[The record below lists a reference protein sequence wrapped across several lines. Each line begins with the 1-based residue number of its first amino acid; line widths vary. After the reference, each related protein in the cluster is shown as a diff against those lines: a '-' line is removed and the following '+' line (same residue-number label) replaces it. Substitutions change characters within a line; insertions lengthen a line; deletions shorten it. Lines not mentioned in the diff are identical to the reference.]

1 MDMRADAKL
10 IYTRAIDAAL
20 PDNAVRV
27 ALKDIELQGNI
38 YVAAVGKAAWQMG
51 KTVSEVL
58 GSRIKAGIVVTKHG
72 YGKGAIERLE
82 VYEAGHPVPD
92 DDSYAATEKVL
103 ELVKPLGEGDTVLF
117 LLSGGGSA
125 LFEKPLIPA
134 EDMSRLTQELLAS
147 GADINEIN
155 TLRKRFSAVKVGD
168 RIDSRAS
175 GPAAPDGTT
184 AEQAKYIVE
193 KYGITMTEQMSSL
206 IENETPKS
214 ISNVETKVIG
224 SVNQLCRSAAKTCAE
239 LGYEPVILTSSLSCT
254 AKDAGVFLS
263 NIAQQYT
270 GDAKKRAFIA
280 GGETVVH
287 ITGSGLGGRNQE
299 LALAAAENIAG
310 MQNVC
315 VFSVGSDGTDGPTDA
330 AGGYVDGSTKQLLE
344 EKGISIFRTLQSND
358 SYHALDACGGL
369 IRTGAT
375 GTNVNDLSV
384 LLIG

>member
-1 MDMRADAKL
+1 
-10 IYTRAIDAAL
+10 
-20 PDNAVRV
+20 
-27 ALKDIELQGNI
+27 
-38 YVAAVGKAAWQMG
+38 
-51 KTVSEVL
+51 
-58 GSRIKAGIVVTKHG
+58 
-72 YGKGAIERLE
+72 
-82 VYEAGHPVPD
+82 
-92 DDSYAATEKVL
+92 
-103 ELVKPLGEGDTVLF
+103 
-117 LLSGGGSA
+117 
-125 LFEKPLIPA
+125 
-134 EDMSRLTQELLAS
+134 
-147 GADINEIN
+147 
-155 TLRKRFSAVKVGD
+155 
-168 RIDSRAS
+168 
-175 GPAAPDGTT
+175 
-184 AEQAKYIVE
+184 
-193 KYGITMTEQMSSL
+193 MSSL

-280 GGETVVH
+280 GG
-287 ITGSGLGGRNQE
+287 GLGGRNQE